1 MATSSSKMK
10 LSQQELRQLMREK
23 TIQSKK
29 CTRIDSPLARYDERG
44 QLWCRICNQIINN
57 ELLWSTHL
65 IGKSH
70 KKKVEELKQKSK
82 SLTTKESLPSSS
94 GPLKR
99 SLNVDEKME
108 TIVANKI
115 RKSSEN
121 KEEDIGD
128 NKSIQT
134 ASNVVTLDSSLPVD
148 FFDNGNEKPVEK
160 QTNELL
166 SSQIPKG
173 FFDDPQIERKVRKTP
188 LDETLDNQFELFR
201 KEIAEQSLVSQNL
214 MDEEYEDLE
223 KEKALTEIDE
233 QIENWA
239 KVDEIQKKIE
249 VIHKKHD
256 ENMEMNDNDD
266 NSDNQDADDDDGEI
280 DFNDMNFWRNKDVF
294 R

>member
-1 MATSSSKMK
+1 M
-10 LSQQELRQLMREK
+10 
-23 TIQSKK
+23 
-29 CTRIDSPLARYDERG
+29 
-44 QLWCRICNQIINN
+44 
-57 ELLWSTHL
+57 
-65 IGKSH
+65 
-70 KKKVEELKQKSK
+70 
-82 SLTTKESLPSSS
+82 TTKESLPSSS

-128 NKSIQT
+128 NKSIQA

>member
-1 MATSSSKMK
+1 
-10 LSQQELRQLMREK
+10 
-23 TIQSKK
+23 
-29 CTRIDSPLARYDERG
+29 
-44 QLWCRICNQIINN
+44 
-57 ELLWSTHL
+57 
-65 IGKSH
+65 
-70 KKKVEELKQKSK
+70 
-82 SLTTKESLPSSS
+82 
-94 GPLKR
+94 
-99 SLNVDEKME
+99 ME

-188 LDETLDNQFELFR
+188 LEETLDNQFELFR

-266 NSDNQDADDDDGEI
+266 NSDNQDADDDEI

>member
-1 MATSSSKMK
+1 M
-10 LSQQELRQLMREK
+10 
-23 TIQSKK
+23 
-29 CTRIDSPLARYDERG
+29 
-44 QLWCRICNQIINN
+44 
-57 ELLWSTHL
+57 
-65 IGKSH
+65 
-70 KKKVEELKQKSK
+70 
-82 SLTTKESLPSSS
+82 TTKESLPSSS

-128 NKSIQT
+128 NKSIQA

-239 KVDEIQKKIE
+239 KVDEIQKKID

-266 NSDNQDADDDDGEI
+266 NSDNQDADDDDDGEI

>member
-1 MATSSSKMK
+1 M
-10 LSQQELRQLMREK
+10 
-23 TIQSKK
+23 
-29 CTRIDSPLARYDERG
+29 
-44 QLWCRICNQIINN
+44 
-57 ELLWSTHL
+57 
-65 IGKSH
+65 
-70 KKKVEELKQKSK
+70 EELKQKSK